1 MKGGGYI
8 YKRVGGH
15 ACANRESAT
24 GWVRFSAFQ
33 NRFCPLVAKYRLAY
47 GTRNM
52 LTLNTHTCANRADV
66 RRKSETIND
75 KTKSGWRSGGKM
87 WVCVLK
93 SEIIPPPLSIL
104 VRSYEAREILL
115 MF

>member
-1 MKGGGYI
+1 
-8 YKRVGGH
+8 
-15 ACANRESAT
+15 
-24 GWVRFSAFQ
+24 
-33 NRFCPLVAKYRLAY
+33 
-47 GTRNM
+47 M